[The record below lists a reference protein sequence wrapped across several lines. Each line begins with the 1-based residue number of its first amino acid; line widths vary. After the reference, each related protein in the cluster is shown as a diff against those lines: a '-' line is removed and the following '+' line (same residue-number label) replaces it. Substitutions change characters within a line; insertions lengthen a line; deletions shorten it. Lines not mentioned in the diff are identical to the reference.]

1 MPTLKE
7 FNVKLTRL
15 RSTRKMTKT
24 MKLVSVNKLRRAQD
38 AEKRVSLIASRLFGI
53 LGRMGPAVVAGE
65 HALVIPRKSV
75 KNVLVLMI
83 TSDRGLC
90 GGFNNNL
97 IKLVNPWVK
106 QQAEKGCSVVMSF
119 CGRRGYASFKNRA
132 TVERY
137 YEDVMAK
144 PDFAHAHRIAREL
157 QAAFVRGRVDEVYLA
172 YNSLQGALSQQ
183 PVIEKIIPLD
193 PAVLTRSGED
203 TKARGS
209 LMLEPSPDEVLN
221 ALLPRMV
228 SLGVYIAMLNSA
240 VGEHGARMKA
250 MEQASSNADNLIR
263 QITLQRNRARQAAIT
278 TELTEIVA
286 GAEALK

>member
-24 MKLVSVNKLRRAQD
+24 MKLVSVNKLRRAQE
-38 AEKRVSLIASRLFGI
+38 AEKRVSLIAGRMFGI
-53 LGRMGPAVVAGE
+53 LGRMGPATVAGE
-65 HALVIPRKSV
+65 HPLVIPRKSV
-75 KNVLVLMI
+75 KSILVLLI

-97 IKLVNPWVK
+97 IKTVNPWLK
-106 QQAEKGCSVVMSF
+106 QQENTGRSIVMSF
-119 CGRRGYASFKNRA
+119 CGRRGYASFKNGV
-132 TVERY
+132 TVERF

-144 PDFAHAHRIAREL
+144 PDFAHAHRVAREI
-157 QAAFVRGRVDEVYLA
+157 QAAFVRGRVDEVFLA
-172 YNSLQGALSQQ
+172 HNASRSGMAQQ
-183 PVIEKIIPLD
+183 PVLEKLLPLD
-193 PAVLTRSGED
+193 PAALTQTGAAAPVGGDWMMEPTAESVLS
-203 TKARGS
+203 
-209 LMLEPSPDEVLN
+209 
-221 ALLPRMV
+221 ALLPRIV
-228 SLGVYIAMLNSA
+228 SLNVYLAMLNSA
-240 VGEHGARMKA
+240 VGEHSARMKA

>member
-24 MKLVSVNKLRRAQD
+24 MKLVSVNKLRRAQE
-38 AEKRVSLIASRLFGI
+38 AEKRVSLITSRMFGI
-53 LGRMGPAVVAGE
+53 LGRMGCVVAGE
-65 HALVIPRKSV
+65 HILAIPRKSV
-75 KNVLVLMI
+75 KNVLVLLI

-97 IKLVNPWVK
+97 IKMVNPWTK
-106 QQAEKGCSVVMSF
+106 QQQDQGRSVLMSF

-137 YEDVMAK
+137 YEDVMVK
-144 PDFAHAHRIAREL
+144 PDFSHANRIAREI

-172 YNSLQGALSQQ
+172 FNALTGAMGQQ
-183 PVIEKIIPLD
+183 PVVERILPMN
-193 PAVLTRSGED
+193 PAALVSCNEAKSG
-203 TKARGS
+203 S
-209 LMLEPSPDEVLN
+209 WMLEPSSEEVLN
-221 ALLPRMV
+221 ALLPRMI
-228 SLGVYIAMLNSA
+228 SLSVYSAMLSSS
-240 VGEHGARMKA
+240 VGEHSARMKA

>member
-38 AEKRVSLIASRLFGI
+38 AEKRVSLIANRMFGI
-53 LGRMGPAVVAGE
+53 LGRMGPSVVAGE
-65 HALVIPRKSV
+65 HPLVIPRKSV
-75 KNVLVLMI
+75 KNVLVLLI
-83 TSDRGLC
+83 SSDRGLC

-97 IKLVNPWVK
+97 IKMINPWLK
-106 QQAEKGCSVVMSF
+106 QQEGKGHSVSMSF

-132 TVERY
+132 TIERN
-137 YEDVMAK
+137 YEDVMVK
-144 PDFAHAHRIAREL
+144 PDFSHAHRIAREL
-157 QAAFVRGRVDEVYLA
+157 QAAFIRGRVDEVYLA
-172 YNSLQGALSQQ
+172 YNSLQGAMAYQ
-183 PVIEKIIPLD
+183 PVVEKIIPMD
-193 PAVLTRSGED
+193 PNALTQSGVD
-203 TKARGS
+203 SKTGGGW
-209 LMLEPSPDEVLN
+209 MMEPNSEEVLN
-221 ALLPRMV
+221 ALLPRV
-228 SLGVYIAMLNSA
+228 ISLSVYIAMLSSS
-240 VGEHGARMKA
+240 VGEHSARMKA

>member
-38 AEKRVSLIASRLFGI
+38 AEKRVSLIASRMFGI
-53 LGRMGPAVVAGE
+53 LGRMGPAVVSGE
-65 HALVIPRKSV
+65 HALVIPHKSV
-75 KNVLVLMI
+75 KKILVLLM

-97 IKLVNPWVK
+97 VKMINPWIK
-106 QQAEKGCSVVMSF
+106 QQEAQGRAVLVSF
-119 CGRRGYASFKNRA
+119 CGRRGYNSLKNLV

-137 YEDVMAK
+137 YEDVMVK
-144 PDFAHAHRIAREL
+144 PDFFHANRIAREI
-157 QAAFVRGRVDEVYLA
+157 QAAFVGGRVDEVYLA
-172 YNSLQGALSQQ
+172 YNALQSAMAQE
-183 PVIEKIIPLD
+183 PVVEKIIPMD
-193 PAVLTRSGED
+193 PAALTQVVGGSKSG
-203 TKARGS
+203 GW
-209 LMLEPSPDEVLN
+209 MLEPSSEEVLK
-221 ALLPRMV
+221 ALLPRMI
-228 SLGVYIAMLNSA
+228 SLNVYIAMLSSS
-240 VGEHGARMKA
+240 VGEHSARMKA

>member
-1 MPTLKE
+1 
-7 FNVKLTRL
+7 
-15 RSTRKMTKT
+15 MTKT

-38 AEKRVSLIASRLFGI
+38 AEKRVSLIANRMFGI
-53 LGRMGPAVVAGE
+53 LGRMGPSVVSGE
-65 HALVIPRKSV
+65 HALVIPHKSV
-75 KNVLVLMI
+75 KKILVLLI

-97 IKLVNPWVK
+97 IKTIMPWMK
-106 QQAEKGCSVVMSF
+106 QQENEGRSVLMSF
-119 CGRRGYASFKNRA
+119 CGRRGYASLKNRVA
-132 TVERY
+132 VERY
-137 YEDVMAK
+137 YEDVMVK

-172 YNSLQGALSQQ
+172 YNSLKGTMSQQ
-183 PVIEKIIPLD
+183 PVVEKLMPLD
-193 PAVLTRSGED
+193 AAALTKGGTVSKSG
-203 TKARGS
+203 GW
-209 LMLEPSPDEVLN
+209 MLEPSPEEVLN
-221 ALLPRMV
+221 ALLPRIV
-228 SLGVYIAMLNSA
+228 SLDVYLAMLSSS

-263 QITLQRNRARQAAIT
+263 LITLQRNRARQAAIT

>member
-15 RSTRKMTKT
+15 RSTRKLTKT

-38 AEKRVSLIASRLFGI
+38 AEKRVELVAQRMSGI
-53 LGRMGPAVVAGE
+53 LGRMGAAVSPGE
-65 HALVIPRKSV
+65 HALVTPRKAV
-75 KNVLVLMI
+75 KTVLVLLI

-97 IKLVNPWVK
+97 IKAV
-106 QQAEKGCSVVMSF
+106 SVWMRDQETRGRAVLMSF
-119 CGRRGYASFKNRA
+119 CGRRGYSFFKSRV
-132 TVERY
+132 TVERF
-137 YEDVMAK
+137 YEDIMGR
-144 PDFAHAHRIAREL
+144 PDFQNDHRIGRAL
-157 QAAFVRGRVDEVYLA
+157 QAAFVGGRVDEVYLA
-172 YNSLQGALSQQ
+172 YNALQGAMSQKPLIERIVPMDLTTLNAGLGKK
-183 PVIEKIIPLD
+183 PVAGWI
-193 PAVLTRSGED
+193 
-203 TKARGS
+203 
-209 LMLEPSPDEVLN
+209 LEPNPRELLN
-221 ALLPRMV
+221 ALLPRIV
-228 SLGVYIAMLNSA
+228 SLKVYTSLLSSS
-240 VGEHGARMKA
+240 VGEHSARMKA

>member
-24 MKLVSVNKLRRAQD
+24 MKLVSVNKLRRSQE
-38 AEKRVSLIASRLFGI
+38 AEKRVSLIESRMSGI
-53 LGRMGPAVVAGE
+53 LGRMGPSVLSGE

-75 KNVLVLMI
+75 KKVLVLLI

-97 IKLVNPWVK
+97 IKTLNPWIR
-106 QQAEKGCSVVMSF
+106 QQEELKRSVLVSF
-119 CGRRGYASFKNRA
+119 CGRRGYASLKNLVA
-132 TVERY
+132 VERY
-137 YEDVMAK
+137 YEDFMIK
-144 PDFAHAHRIAREL
+144 PGFMHAHRIAREI
-157 QAAFVRGRVDEVYLA
+157 QASFTHGRVDEVYLA
-172 YNSLQGALSQQ
+172 FNALRGAMSQQ
-183 PVIEKIIPLD
+183 PVVEKIIPMD
-193 PAVLTRSGED
+193 PALLAQAGTVAASG
-203 TKARGS
+203 S
-209 LMLEPSPDEVLN
+209 WMLEPNTEEVLN
-221 ALLPRMV
+221 ALLPRMI
-228 SLGVYIAMLNSA
+228 SLRVYLAMLSSS
-240 VGEHGARMKA
+240 VGEHSARMKA

-263 QITLQRNRARQAAIT
+263 MITLQRNRARQAAIT

>member
-38 AEKRVSLIASRLFGI
+38 AEKRVSLIAGRMFGI
-53 LGRMGPAVVAGE
+53 LGRMGPCVVDGE
-65 HALVIPRKSV
+65 HTLVIPRKSV
-75 KNVLVLMI
+75 KKVLVLLI

-97 IKLVNPWVK
+97 IKTLNPWIK
-106 QQAEKGCSVVMSF
+106 QQEESGRSVLVSF
-119 CGRRGYASFKNRA
+119 CGRRGYASLKNRS

-137 YEDVMAK
+137 YEDVMVK
-144 PDFAHAHRIAREL
+144 PDFSHAHRIAREL

-172 YNSLQGALSQQ
+172 YNAIQGTMSHQ
-183 PVIEKIIPLD
+183 PVIEKLMPMD
-193 PAVLTRSGED
+193 PAALTLGAGDSKSGCW
-203 TKARGS
+203 
-209 LMLEPSPDEVLN
+209 MLEPSSEAVLN
-221 ALLPRMV
+221 ALLPRMI
-228 SLGVYIAMLNSA
+228 SLSVYIAMLSSSA
-240 VGEHGARMKA
+240 GEHSARMKA

-263 QITLQRNRARQAAIT
+263 LITLQRNRARQAAIT

>member
-38 AEKRVSLIASRLFGI
+38 AEKRVSLISSRMFGI
-53 LGRMGPAVVAGE
+53 LGRMGPSVVAGE
-65 HALVIPRKSV
+65 HPLVISRKSV
-75 KNVLVLMI
+75 KKILVLLI

-97 IKLVNPWVK
+97 VKMINPWMR
-106 QQAEKGCSVVMSF
+106 QQEEKGRSVLISF
-119 CGRRGYASFKNRA
+119 CGRRGYASMKNHVA
-132 TVERY
+132 VERY
-137 YEDVMAK
+137 YEDVMVK
-144 PDFAHAHRIAREL
+144 PDFTHAHRIAREL

-172 YNSLQGALSQQ
+172 YNSLQGAMSTQ
-183 PVIEKIIPLD
+183 PVVEKIMPMD
-193 PAVLTRSGED
+193 AAALTQGVGDVKSG
-203 TKARGS
+203 GW
-209 LMLEPSPDEVLN
+209 MLEPSSEEVLK
-221 ALLPRMV
+221 ALLPRV
-228 SLGVYIAMLNSA
+228 ISLSVYIAMLSSS
-240 VGEHGARMKA
+240 VGEHSARMKA

>member
-15 RSTRKMTKT
+15 RSTRKLTKT

-38 AEKRVSLIASRLFGI
+38 AEKRVELVAQRMSGI
-53 LGRMGPAVVAGE
+53 LGRMGAAVSPGE
-65 HALVIPRKSV
+65 HVLVTPRKTV
-75 KNVLVLMI
+75 KNVLVLLI

-97 IKLVNPWVK
+97 IKALSLWSRD
-106 QQAEKGCSVVMSF
+106 QESQGRSVLMSF
-119 CGRRGYASFKNRA
+119 CGRRGYSFFKNRA
-132 TVERY
+132 TVERF
-137 YEDVMAK
+137 YEDVMGR
-144 PDFAHAHRIAREL
+144 PDFQHAHRIGRAL
-157 QAAFVRGRVDEVYLA
+157 QAAFAGGRVDEVYLA
-172 YNSLQGALSQQ
+172 YNAVQGAMSQKPLVERIVPMDLTTLNAGRGEK
-183 PVIEKIIPLD
+183 PVAGWI
-193 PAVLTRSGED
+193 
-203 TKARGS
+203 
-209 LMLEPSPDEVLN
+209 LEPNPQELLN
-221 ALLPRMV
+221 ALLPRIV
-228 SLGVYIAMLNSA
+228 SLKVYTSLLSSS
-240 VGEHGARMKA
+240 VGEHSARMKA